1 MNRLR
6 CAIASSLLVAAV
18 AAVAA
23 GAASAG
29 ELNVGVTLS
38 ATGPAA
44 SIGMPTRNA
53 IALLPR
59 TIAGVKVNYI
69 VLDDATDSTAA
80 VKNVRKLTSEDA
92 VDVLLGSNST
102 PASLAMVDVAA
113 ETGTPLISL
122 AAGKRIIAPMDER
135 RRWAFKTPQND
146 DLMAGAV
153 VEHMTSR
160 GVKTAAF
167 IGFADAYGEGWW
179 TEFSRAAAARGI
191 RVVASE
197 RYGRPDTSVT
207 GQALRI
213 LSARPEA
220 VLVGASGTPA
230 ALPQKTLVERGYK
243 GLVYHTHG
251 VANPDFL
258 RLGGKDVEGAFLP
271 VGPVVVARQLPDDH
285 PCKKLGLDFVGRY
298 EAAYGQGSASSFAAH
313 AWDAGLL
320 LEAAVPVALRR
331 ARPGTREFRE
341 ALRTAL
347 EQVRD
352 LRGTHGVFNMT
363 PSDHLGFDGRARVMA
378 QIRNGTWQ
386 IVR

>member
-6 CAIASSLLVAAV
+6 CAVASCLFALI
-18 AAVAA
+18 A
-23 GAASAG
+23 GAAHAAD
-29 ELNVGVTLS
+29 LNVGVTLS

-44 SIGMPTRNA
+44 SIGIPTRNA

-59 TIAGVKVNYI
+59 AIAGVKVNYI
-69 VLDDATDSTAA
+69 VLDDATDSTTA
-80 VKNVRKLTSEDA
+80 VKNVRKLTSENA

-122 AAGKRIIAPMDER
+122 AAGKRIISPMDEK
-135 RRWAFKTPQND
+135 RRWVFKMPQND
-146 DLMAGAV
+146 DLMAGAA
-153 VEHMTSR
+153 VEHMAGR

-179 TEFSRAAAARGI
+179 TEFSKAAEARAI
-191 RVVASE
+191 RIVANE
-197 RYGRPDTSVT
+197 RYNRVDTSVT
-207 GQALRI
+207 GQVLRI
-213 LSARPEA
+213 LSAKPDA

-258 RLGGKDVEGAFLP
+258 RVGGKDIEGAFLP
-271 VGPVVVARQLPDDH
+271 VGLAVVARQLPDDH
-285 PCKKLGLDFVGRY
+285 PCKKLAVDFIGRY
-298 EAAYGQGSASSFAAH
+298 EAAYGQGTASSFAAH

-320 LEAAVPVALRR
+320 LEAAVPAALKQ
-331 ARPGTREFRE
+331 AQPGTRRFRE

-347 EQVRD
+347 EGVHD
-352 LRGTHGVFNMT
+352 LRATNGVFDMT
-363 PSDHLGFDGRARVMA
+363 ATDHQGFDRRARAMA
-378 QIRNGTWQ
+378 QIRNGSWQ
-386 IVR
+386 IVK